1 MANELSSKKENGSD
15 QLRRPEKTY
24 GFDLNQKIKIDFFGD
39 FNLNANYK
47 HYGKHFDTH
56 ASNFSTIEMD
66 STDIIDL
73 KIIKKL
79 SNSDL
84 YIKVT
89 NALDEAYQKPHGYNQ
104 ENRVIK
110 FGIKY

>member
-1 MANELSSKKENGSD
+1 MYL
-15 QLRRPEKTY
+15 L
-24 GFDLNQKIKIDFFGD
+24 GD

-73 KIIKKL
+73 SVSKKINNYVL
-79 SNSDL
+79 SLNID
-84 YIKVT
+84 
-89 NALDEAYQKPHGYNQ
+89 NMLDEIYQRPHGYPQNDRQ
-104 ENRVIK
+104 IR
-110 FGIKY
+110 FGFRKEF